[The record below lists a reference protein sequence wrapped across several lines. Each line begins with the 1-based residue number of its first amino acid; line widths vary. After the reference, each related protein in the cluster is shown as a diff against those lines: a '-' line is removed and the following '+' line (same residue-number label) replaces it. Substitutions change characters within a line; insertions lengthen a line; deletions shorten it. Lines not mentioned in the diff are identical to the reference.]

1 MCILVVCLEAEAA
14 IELDKLLKDASNE
27 YMSTEVSYFSGVFE
41 ITNTSVIV
49 FIVVSSCFLVW
60 LYKNMSYVFIEVL
73 VVLFAIGGGE
83 HGIYVIHIS
92 GGLEYNLS
100 IASSRNFNKC
110 SFRSFENVAKSF
122 IKIPFLGGGV
132 ALIITVI
139 QIIQVPNLK
148 LQIQ

>member
-1 MCILVVCLEAEAA
+1 MFSTVYVQLYTPKRPSVDVAEVFLAYECWYHSMCILVVCLEAEAA

-83 HGIYVIHIS
+83 
-92 GGLEYNLS
+92 
-100 IASSRNFNKC
+100 
-110 SFRSFENVAKSF
+110 
-122 IKIPFLGGGV
+122 GV